1 MQQQEM
7 TRKRL
12 SFRHPAGRSWLL
24 VGGTIAALLLLL
36 VATFTCRPREV
47 ETLAPVPRDYA
58 EIAREG
64 VLRATM
70 EYNSVSFFMDED
82 TLSGFNYVD
91 EDTLSGFNYALIHAF
106 ARDHGLQV
114 DIMPEMAFD
123 KCLRG
128 LADGTYDVIANGIL
142 ATSELKDSLLLTTPI
157 VLSRQVLV
165 QRKAASDEDT
175 LFIKSLLNLGGNLGG
190 KTVYVPKDSPYILR
204 LRNLGDEIGD
214 TIYIN
219 EVERYGAEQLMAMV
233 AHGDIDYAVCEESVA
248 HAVADSLPQLDIS
261 TAIGFTQFYS
271 WAVSKQSPALLDT
284 LNVWIA
290 QFKEGKEYEQICR
303 EYDIN

>member
-1 MQQQEM
+1 MTMQQQEM

-64 VLRATM
+64 VLRTTM
-70 EYNSVSFFMDED
+70 EYNSVSFYM
-82 TLSGFNYVD
+82 D
-91 EDTLSGFNYALIHAF
+91 EDTLSGFNYALIQAF
-106 ARDHGLQV
+106 ARDHGLRV

-128 LADGTYDVIANGIL
+128 LADGTYDIIANGIL

-175 LFIKSLLNLGGNLGG
+175 LFIKSLLNLGG
-190 KTVYVPKDSPYILR
+190 KTVHVPKDSPYILR

>member
-7 TRKRL
+7 TRKRPF
-12 SFRHPAGRSWLL
+12 FRHPAGRSWLL
-24 VGGTIAALLLLL
+24 VGGTIAALFLLL
-36 VATFTCRPREV
+36 VVTFTCRPREV

-70 EYNSVSFFMDED
+70 EYNSVSFFM
-82 TLSGFNYVD
+82 D

-142 ATSELKDSLLLTTPI
+142 ATSVLKDSLLLTTPI

-165 QRKAASDEDT
+165 QRKATSDEDT
-175 LFIKSLLNLGGNLGG
+175 LFIKSLLNLGG
-190 KTVYVPKDSPYILR
+190 KTVHVPKDSPYILR

-214 TIYIN
+214 TIYIK

-290 QFKEGKEYEQICR
+290 RFKEGKEYKQICR
-303 EYDIN
+303 EYNIN